1 MKLANPLLYPLS
13 VLAGAVVLV
22 AGVRLVN
29 LPSWMVLPV
38 AAAISTGGAMVQK
51 AAEPVPILENP
62 ALEQELKSVRLQAG
76 NLAAKA
82 NSLRQE
88 ASRLLT
94 EANQMDLLVMVQS
107 ACDRAVELPTKID
120 QLSRRM
126 HGADSLLAVEDLQQ
140 QLTEITTRIPA
151 SSGVARDQLNR
162 LAESLRHNI
171 QLARQGEDARQAQVL
186 SLSTLILDSAGVL
199 QGMQNQIR
207 TANLTDAGQAEELR
221 SLSNEFS
228 LFQDHIGLITNGEG

>member
-1 MKLANPLLYPLS
+1 MKLANPLFYPLS

-22 AGVRLVN
+22 AGVRLAN
-29 LPSWMVLPV
+29 LPSWVVLPMAAVV
-38 AAAISTGGAMVQK
+38 ATGGAVVQK
-51 AAEPVPILENP
+51 NSEPVPILENP
-62 ALEQELKSVRLQAG
+62 ALDQELTSARLQAT

-94 EANQMDLLVMVQS
+94 EATQMDLLVMVQS
-107 ACDRAVELPTKID
+107 ACDRAVELPAKID
-120 QLSRRM
+120 QLTRRM

-140 QLTEITTRIPA
+140 QLSEVTTRIPA

-162 LAESLRHNI
+162 LADSLRHNI
-171 QLARQGEDARQAQVL
+171 QMARQGEDARQAQVL

-207 TANLTDAGQAEELR
+207 TANLTDADQAEELR

-228 LFQDHIGLITNGEG
+228 FFQEHIGLITNVE

>member
-1 MKLANPLLYPLS
+1 MKLANPLLYPVS

-22 AGVRLVN
+22 AGVRLAN
-29 LPSWMVLPV
+29 LPSWVVLPM
-38 AAAISTGGAMVQK
+38 AAAVATGGAMAQK
-51 AAEPVPILENP
+51 NSEPVPILENP
-62 ALEQELKSVRLQAG
+62 ALDQELTSARLQAT

-94 EANQMDLLVMVQS
+94 EATQMDLLVMVQS
-107 ACDRAVELPTKID
+107 ACDRAVELPAKID
-120 QLSRRM
+120 QLTRRM

-140 QLTEITTRIPA
+140 QLSEVTTRIPA

-162 LAESLRHNI
+162 LADSLRHNI

-207 TANLTDAGQAEELR
+207 TANLTDASQAEELR

-228 LFQDHIGLITNGEG
+228 LFQEHIGLMVSK

>member
-1 MKLANPLLYPLS
+1 MKLANPLFYPLS

-22 AGVRLVN
+22 AGVRLAN
-29 LPSWMVLPV
+29 LPSWVVLPM
-38 AAAISTGGAMVQK
+38 AAAVATGGAMAQK
-51 AAEPVPILENP
+51 NSEPVPILENP
-62 ALEQELKSVRLQAG
+62 ALDQELTSARLQAT

-94 EANQMDLLVMVQS
+94 EATQMDLLVMVQS
-107 ACDRAVELPTKID
+107 ACDRAVELPAKID
-120 QLSRRM
+120 QLTRRM

-140 QLTEITTRIPA
+140 QLSEVTTRIPA

-162 LAESLRHNI
+162 LADSLRHNI
-171 QLARQGEDARQAQVL
+171 QMARQGEDARQAQVL

-207 TANLTDAGQAEELR
+207 TANLTDADQAEELR

-228 LFQDHIGLITNGEG
+228 FFQEHIGLITNGD

>member
-1 MKLANPLLYPLS
+1 MKLANPLFYPVS

-22 AGVRLVN
+22 AGVRLAN
-29 LPSWMVLPV
+29 LPSWVVLPV
-38 AAAISTGGAMVQK
+38 AAAVATGGAMVQK
-51 AAEPVPILENP
+51 NSEPVPILENP
-62 ALEQELKSVRLQAG
+62 ALDQELTSARLQAT

-94 EANQMDLLVMVQS
+94 EATQMDLLVMVQS
-107 ACDRAVELPTKID
+107 ACDRAVELPAKID
-120 QLSRRM
+120 RLTRRM

-140 QLTEITTRIPA
+140 QLSEVTTRIPA

-162 LAESLRHNI
+162 LADSLRHNI
-171 QLARQGEDARQAQVL
+171 QMARQGEDARQAQVL

-207 TANLTDAGQAEELR
+207 TANLTDADQAEELR

-228 LFQDHIGLITNGEG
+228 FFQEHIGLITNGD

>member
-1 MKLANPLLYPLS
+1 MKLANPLFYPVS

-22 AGVRLVN
+22 AGVRLAN
-29 LPSWMVLPV
+29 LPSWVVLPM
-38 AAAISTGGAMVQK
+38 AAAVATGGAMAQK
-51 AAEPVPILENP
+51 NSEPVPILENP
-62 ALEQELKSVRLQAG
+62 ALDQELTSARLQAT

-94 EANQMDLLVMVQS
+94 EATQMDLLVMVQS
-107 ACDRAVELPTKID
+107 ACDRAVELPAKID
-120 QLSRRM
+120 QLTRRM

-140 QLTEITTRIPA
+140 QLSEVTTRIPA

-162 LAESLRHNI
+162 LADSLCHNI

-207 TANLTDAGQAEELR
+207 TANLTDARQAEELR

-228 LFQDHIGLITNGEG
+228 LFQEHIGLMVSK

>member
-1 MKLANPLLYPLS
+1 MKLANPLFYPLS
-13 VLAGAVVLV
+13 LLAGAVVLV
-22 AGVRLVN
+22 AGVRLAN
-29 LPSWMVLPV
+29 LPSWVVLPM
-38 AAAISTGGAMVQK
+38 AAAVATGGAMVQK
-51 AAEPVPILENP
+51 NSEPVPILENP
-62 ALEQELKSVRLQAG
+62 ALDQELTSARLQAT

-94 EANQMDLLVMVQS
+94 EATQMDLLVMVQS
-107 ACDRAVELPTKID
+107 ACDRAVELPAKID
-120 QLSRRM
+120 RLTRRM

-140 QLTEITTRIPA
+140 QLSEVTTRIPA

-162 LAESLRHNI
+162 LADSLRHNI
-171 QLARQGEDARQAQVL
+171 QMARQGEDARQAQVL

-207 TANLTDAGQAEELR
+207 TANLTDADQAEELR

-228 LFQDHIGLITNGEG
+228 FFQEHIGLITNGD

>member
-1 MKLANPLLYPLS
+1 MKLANPLFYPLS
-13 VLAGAVVLV
+13 ILAGAVVLV
-22 AGVRLVN
+22 AGVRLAN
-29 LPSWMVLPV
+29 LPSWVVLPM
-38 AAAISTGGAMVQK
+38 AAAVATGGAMVQK
-51 AAEPVPILENP
+51 NSEPVPILENP
-62 ALEQELKSVRLQAG
+62 ALDQELTSARLQAT

-82 NSLRQE
+82 NSLRHE

-94 EANQMDLLVMVQS
+94 EATQMDLLVMVQS
-107 ACDRAVELPTKID
+107 ACDRAVELPARID
-120 QLSRRM
+120 QLTRRM

-140 QLTEITTRIPA
+140 QLTEVTTRIPA

-162 LAESLRHNI
+162 LADSLRHNI
-171 QLARQGEDARQAQVL
+171 QMARQGEDARQAQVL

-207 TANLTDAGQAEELR
+207 TANLTDADQAEELR

-228 LFQDHIGLITNGEG
+228 FFQEHIGLITNVE

>member
-1 MKLANPLLYPLS
+1 MKLANPLFYPLS

-22 AGVRLVN
+22 AGVRLAN
-29 LPSWMVLPV
+29 LPSWVVLPM
-38 AAAISTGGAMVQK
+38 AAAVATGGAMAQK
-51 AAEPVPILENP
+51 NSEPVPILENP
-62 ALEQELKSVRLQAG
+62 ALDQELTSARLQAT

-94 EANQMDLLVMVQS
+94 EATQMDLLVMVQS
-107 ACDRAVELPTKID
+107 ACDRAVELPAKID
-120 QLSRRM
+120 QLTRRM

-140 QLTEITTRIPA
+140 QLSEVTTRIPA

-162 LAESLRHNI
+162 LADSLRHNI

-207 TANLTDAGQAEELR
+207 TANLTDASQAEELR

-228 LFQDHIGLITNGEG
+228 LFQEHIGLMVSK

>member
-1 MKLANPLLYPLS
+1 MKLANPLRYPLA

-22 AGVRLVN
+22 AGVRLAN
-29 LPSWMVLPV
+29 LPSWVALPM
-38 AAAISTGGAMVQK
+38 AAAIATGGAMVQK
-51 AAEPVPILENP
+51 NSEPVPILENP
-62 ALEQELKSVRLQAG
+62 ALDQELTSARLQAT

-107 ACDRAVELPTKID
+107 ACDRAVELPAKID
-120 QLSRRM
+120 QLTRRM

-140 QLTEITTRIPA
+140 QLSEVTTRIPA

-162 LAESLRHNI
+162 LADSLRHNI

-207 TANLTDAGQAEELR
+207 TANLTDASQAEELR

-228 LFQDHIGLITNGEG
+228 LFQDHIGLITRGE

>member
-1 MKLANPLLYPLS
+1 MKLANPLFYPLS

-22 AGVRLVN
+22 AGVRLAN
-29 LPSWMVLPV
+29 LPSWVVLPM
-38 AAAISTGGAMVQK
+38 AAAVATGGAMVQK
-51 AAEPVPILENP
+51 NSEPVPILENP
-62 ALEQELKSVRLQAG
+62 ALDQELTSARLQAT

-94 EANQMDLLVMVQS
+94 EATQMDLLVMVQS
-107 ACDRAVELPTKID
+107 ACDRAVELPAKID
-120 QLSRRM
+120 RLTRRM

-140 QLTEITTRIPA
+140 QLSEVTTRIPA

-162 LAESLRHNI
+162 LADSLRHNI
-171 QLARQGEDARQAQVL
+171 QMARQGEDARQAQVL

-207 TANLTDAGQAEELR
+207 TANLTDADQAEELR

-228 LFQDHIGLITNGEG
+228 FFQEHIGLITNGD

>member
-1 MKLANPLLYPLS
+1 MKLANPLRYPLS

-22 AGVRLVN
+22 AGVRLAN
-29 LPSWMVLPV
+29 LPSWIVVPM
-38 AAAISTGGAMVQK
+38 AAAIATGGAMVQK
-51 AAEPVPILENP
+51 NAEPTPILENP
-62 ALEQELKSVRLQAG
+62 GLDQELKSARLQATH
-76 NLAAKA
+76 LAAKA
-82 NSLRQE
+82 TNLRQE

-107 ACDRAVELPTKID
+107 ACDRAVELPAKID
-120 QLSRRM
+120 QLTRRM
-126 HGADSLLAVEDLQQ
+126 HGSDSLLAVEDLQQ
-140 QLTEITTRIPA
+140 QLSEVTTRIPA

-162 LAESLRHNI
+162 LADSLRHNI

-199 QGMQNQIR
+199 QGIQNQLR
-207 TANLTDAGQAEELR
+207 TANLTDADQAEELR

-228 LFQDHIGLITNGEG
+228 LFQEHIGLITRGE

>member
-1 MKLANPLLYPLS
+1 MKLANPLFYPLS
-13 VLAGAVVLV
+13 VLAGAIVLV
-22 AGVRLVN
+22 AGVRLAN
-29 LPSWMVLPV
+29 LPSWVALPM
-38 AAAISTGGAMVQK
+38 AAAIATGGAMVQK
-51 AAEPVPILENP
+51 NSEPVPILENP
-62 ALEQELKSVRLQAG
+62 ALDQELKSARLQAT

-107 ACDRAVELPTKID
+107 ACDRAVELPAKID
-120 QLSRRM
+120 QLTRRM
-126 HGADSLLAVEDLQQ
+126 HGADSLLAVEDLEQ
-140 QLTEITTRIPA
+140 QLAEVTTRIPTSA
-151 SSGVARDQLNR
+151 GVARDQLNR
-162 LAESLRHNI
+162 LADSLRHNI
-171 QLARQGEDARQAQVL
+171 QMARQGEDARQAQVL

-207 TANLTDAGQAEELR
+207 TANLTDADQAEELR

-228 LFQDHIGLITNGEG
+228 FFQEHIGLITNSK